1 MVHFNNMNDM
11 NNTITQLLKEHND
24 STLNTIYIESSKFFT
39 EHIEYIMD
47 TLGNPSSINK
57 AVQRELADE
66 LTDVCQEFFQ
76 LVTNDS
82 SQLRNRDILY
92 NVVYGVTDKTISVR
106 KIPYS
111 RRLDINK
118 LSMNIRNEMM
128 MILLLGLG

>member
-1 MVHFNNMNDM
+1 M